1 MSKLANFHWTRKN
14 GSQVPLII
22 WKRILMLISREK
34 FKEQLKAIIDNLW
47 MAHFYYDLSTKLTNS
62 FTEYREEVRQSPVFW
77 NLTISA
83 LDEVSLVRL
92 CRVYDQHKDSQSLKN
107 LLITIKKNPEI
118 FSQNRTSYISE
129 PQYPK
134 AFNQNELD
142 KYIEFVSKEENP
154 LIQKVITL
162 RDRVI
167 AHTDRGNLYKSPVEN
182 NPANSDLLTWG
193 QVKSL
198 IDKGFE
204 ILNRYSSLFDGSQY
218 HQGAPGEDDYKS
230 LLKHIRHSI
239 NNQFLP

>member
-1 MSKLANFHWTRKN
+1 
-14 GSQVPLII
+14 
-22 WKRILMLISREK
+22 MLISREK
-34 FKEQLKAIIDNLW
+34 FKEQLKAIINNLW
-47 MAHFYYDLSTKLTNS
+47 MAHFYYDLSTKLTQS
-62 FTEYREEVRQSPVFW
+62 FEEYRKEVKQSPVFW

-92 CRVYDQHKDSQSLKN
+92 CKVYDQHKDSQSLKN

-129 PQYPK
+129 VQRPN
-134 AFNQNELD
+134 AFDQNELD
-142 KYIEFVSKEENP
+142 QYIEFVSKEENP

-167 AHTDRGNLYKSPVEN
+167 AHTDRGNLNKSPAEN
-182 NPANSDLLTWG
+182 DPANSDLLTWD

-204 ILNRYSSLFDGSQY
+204 ILNRYSSLVDGSQY
-218 HQGAPGEDDYKS
+218 YQGVPGIDDYNS
-230 LLKHIRHSI
+230 LLKHIRYSVS
-239 NNQFLP
+239 NQSPS